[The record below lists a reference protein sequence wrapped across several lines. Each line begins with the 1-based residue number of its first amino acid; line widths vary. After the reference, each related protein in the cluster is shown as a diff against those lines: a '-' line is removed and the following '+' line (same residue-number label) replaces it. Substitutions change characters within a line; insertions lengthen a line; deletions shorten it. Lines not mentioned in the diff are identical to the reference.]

1 MMRGMSIQDDRHA
14 STRAQSAGRA
24 RIAIVGGSGL
34 YELPGVEIRDELDVL
49 TPFGSPSG
57 PITIAV
63 LAGKEVAFL
72 SRHGRAHGVAPQ
84 QINYRANMWA
94 LKSLGVEAVI
104 SSSAV
109 GGLLASHGTDSFAVP
124 DQLIDRTWG
133 RDDTYF
139 DGSRPT
145 GVHHLPAAEPYCSRL
160 RQLLIKALVQR
171 GETFSPQGT
180 LAVINGPRFA
190 TRAESEVLVAG
201 GAHLINMTQYP
212 EPVLAAEL
220 NMGFANLSYV
230 TDADTGHDGSAPVT
244 AEIVLARL
252 AAAQPRIL
260 AVLATITELFD
271 AGYAAPQLI
280 DPAAV
285 SAVLEFPSS
294 GSADGKDSHPQL
306 RP

>member
-1 MMRGMSIQDDRHA
+1 MMRNMSIQHDPNA
-14 STRAQSAGRA
+14 STRAQSAGWP
-24 RIAIVGGSGL
+24 RIAILGGSGL
-34 YELPGVEIRDELDVL
+34 YELPGVEIRDELDVR

-57 PITIAV
+57 PITIAL

-72 SRHGRAHGVAPQ
+72 SRHGRAHGVSPQ

-139 DGSRPT
+139 DGSLPT
-145 GVHHLPAAEPYCSRL
+145 GVHHLPAAEPYCPRL
-160 RQLLIKALVQR
+160 RQLLIKALTQH

-244 AEIVLARL
+244 AKIVLARL

-260 AVLATITELFD
+260 AVLATVTELFD
-271 AGYAAPQLI
+271 DDYAAPQLI

-285 SAVLEFPSS
+285 SAVLEFPPS
-294 GSADGKDSHPQL
+294 GREGGKDSHLQL